1 MSLKTFL
8 DSARSQINKGI
19 YVWGGDGEDLNA
31 LRNPEEWIERKET
44 TLLNAQRSIKLYHE
58 RLADD
63 VDPIRAFDCSGLVY
77 WCLKQAGDDNGDM
90 TANSFYRKSRPVE
103 FRELREGDFSVK
115 ITDRRAVHI
124 GIVNRFSDDGKK
136 VYIIESK
143 GRAYGVVESVYTE
156 EKPNGWDD
164 FCRWRAYDTAA
175 PKNDPEP
182 EEKEPVPTKDEFVFG
197 RVLKYGSKGE
207 DVKELKKLLNKQ
219 GVGVLTVTNGNY
231 LGTTRKIV
239 KLAQKK
245 LGLKQDGIA
254 GRLTVEALGGKYK
267 N

>member
-1 MSLKTFL
+1 MSIPKLL
-8 DSARSQINKGI
+8 EAARSQINKGI
-19 YVWGGDGEDLNA
+19 YVWGGDGEDLNSM
-31 LRNPEEWIERKET
+31 RNPEEWIERKET

-77 WCLKQAGDDNGDM
+77 WCLEQAGDDNGDM

-143 GRAYGVVESVYTE
+143 GRAYGVVETVYTE

-164 FCRWRAYDTAA
+164 FCRWRAYDT
-175 PKNDPEP
+175 PRDNPNPDGS
-182 EEKEPVPTKDEFVFG
+182 FVFE
-197 RVLKYGSKGE
+197 RTLKYGCRGE
-207 DVKELKKLLNKQ
+207 DVVELKKLLNKQ
-219 GVGVLTVTNGNY
+219 GEGVLTETNPNY
-231 LGTTRKIV
+231 LGTTRRVV
-239 KLAQKK
+239 KKVQKK
-245 LGLKQDGIA
+245 LGLTVDGIA
-254 GRLTVEALGGKYK
+254 GKETITAIGGCL
-267 N
+267 NE